1 MFCAHP
7 VRVPY
12 TVLQVS
18 GAGPYHGNG
27 LPVLVPAPNT
37 LTEIDDIYLGLG
49 GIERPARTLPFR
61 GLSWLPLFHRE
72 SYHHNMV
79 LSSVFLRKFG

>member
-1 MFCAHP
+1 MPCAHP

-12 TVLQVS
+12 TVHLVS

-27 LPVLVPAPNT
+27 LPVLVPAPST

-49 GIERPARTLPFR
+49 CIERPARTLPFR
-61 GLSWLPLFHRE
+61 GLSWFPR
-72 SYHHNMV
+72 
-79 LSSVFLRKFG
+79 FGSAR